1 MGWRFR
7 RRVRVMPGLYLN
19 LGRRGA
25 SVSLGV
31 RGAHVTFGRHGKR
44 ATIGLPGSGISYTVY
59 EPRHSPPVGA
69 PEPGGCGTE
78 PSAARQRPSLAAF
91 LLALFFFLG
100 LIVVVA
106 LLGR

>member
-44 ATIGLPGSGISYTVY
+44 ATIGVPGSGISYTVY
-59 EPRHSPPVGA
+59 EPRHAPPVGA
-69 PEPGGCGTE
+69 PEPGGPSAE